1 MWGMRQNLIA
11 QFTRLLKHGLCDV
24 VRHHRGEELGPSVDQ
39 RQGQALLL
47 SVNLSSLLSI
57 LLSAVVSPGFR
68 KL

>member
-1 MWGMRQNLIA
+1 MA
-11 QFTRLLKHGLCDV
+11 DEAKLLSAFEALV
-24 VRHHRGEELGPSVDQ
+24 VQHAVKRDCGEELGPSVDQ

-47 SVNLSSLLSI
+47 SVHLSSLLSI